1 VENEEETRERR
12 NAQKSQPM
20 GVWKI
25 STVSPHRVPKK
36 VEWGAIP
43 RVIASSHEEGRRL
56 WEAYCWV
63 IDAYYEAREAR
74 DATRPVVPFPEG
86 AFPSPRC
93 FVGVAEARGGPQSG
107 RRFAVPSHTSRKAAQ
122 VVLVEVSRAPGFSGK
137 VPFQA
142 GM

>member
-1 VENEEETRERR
+1 MENEEETRERR
-12 NAQKSQPM
+12 NAQKSRPM

-43 RVIASSHEEGRRL
+43 RVIASSREEGRRL

-74 DATRPVVPFPEG
+74 DATRPVVAFPEG

-93 FVGVAEARGGPQSG
+93 FVGVTEARAGP
-107 RRFAVPSHTSRKAAQ
+107 
-122 VVLVEVSRAPGFSGK
+122 
-137 VPFQA
+137 
-142 GM
+142 